1 MKKSISITLIVLR
14 LFLGGVMIAGAI
26 GKFLK
31 PLPSPTE
38 ILQKAES
45 YTSPNDTQ
53 TLQKI
58 LYISGSKQTGY
69 FWELLGVCE
78 LLFGLLLV
86 IQGTGFVGALLLLP
100 ITSPLFV
107 DLIIVTG
114 FSALNIFLFHLFL
127 EPEKV
132 GELVQW
138 VLFLIIN
145 IVLVLH
151 ERSKWKHLL
160 WIKPI

>member
-1 MKKSISITLIVLR
+1 
-14 LFLGGVMIAGAI
+14 MIAGGI
-26 GKFLK
+26 GKFRK
-31 PLPSPTE
+31 PIPTPTE
-38 ILQKAES
+38 VLQKAES

-53 TLQKI
+53 KLQKI

-100 ITSPLFV
+100 IT
-107 DLIIVTG
+107 
-114 FSALNIFLFHLFL
+114 LNIFLFHLFL

>member
-14 LFLGGVMIAGAI
+14 LILGGVMIAGGI

-78 LLFGLLLV
+78 FLFGLLLV

-100 ITSPLFV
+100 IT
-107 DLIIVTG
+107 
-114 FSALNIFLFHLFL
+114 LNIFLFHLFL
-127 EPEKV
+127 EPEEV

>member
-1 MKKSISITLIVLR
+1 MKKNKKVFKMNKSISIIFIVLR
-14 LFLGGVMIAGAI
+14 LLLRGVMIAGGI

-100 ITSPLFV
+100 IT
-107 DLIIVTG
+107 
-114 FSALNIFLFHLFL
+114 LNIFLFHLFL